1 MNTSLAAAR
10 RTSLAAATALASF
23 GLSPAAQALGLGN
36 INVLSGLNQPLRA
49 VVPLLLEED
58 ETPDQITLAIA
69 RDDEANKFGALP
81 NLLGQEL
88 DVVISLQGERI
99 EALITTE
106 FPVKEPHVDV
116 VLHAQMGDTKHL
128 RIYPVLLDLP
138 IGYFEPEIDD
148 SYLEA
153 NINART
159 NWDGKP
165 SDQQR
170 DQMNEPAAVSS
181 LKVDGNTI
189 EPIQVGSAAPTPV
202 DVEAAYNETTTYIA
216 AREDDV
222 AREREIADN
231 EISAIQ
237 LTAGTSSVG
246 VALDTAVDEATVADL
261 PTDDSFAEFDSG
273 PIELDERIA
282 AAVSALDSEAIA
294 AVPVE
299 EVSDE
304 AVPVAI
310 DVSIDTSEF
319 ADVEVG
325 DDAGAV
331 LPVAPAATLETE
343 PLETPVRVYPQVKP
357 TIPVT
362 LTLPEADTTVVV
374 EEETAASTD
383 EKPLEAAKTI
393 YEDRKPTLTAS
404 VTDTPA
410 ATPIQVDTQTT
421 VEPTLDL
428 AEWAGTDAKLPLP
441 EDVLL
446 AEVPDEI
453 GAPVKNPEV
462 PRSEALRVIQT
473 QRAPAN

>member
-1 MNTSLAAAR
+1 VNTSLAAAR

-128 RIYPVLLDLP
+128 RIYPVLLD
-138 IGYFEPEIDD
+138 
-148 SYLEA
+148 
-153 NINART
+153 
-159 NWDGKP
+159 
-165 SDQQR
+165 Q
-170 DQMNEPAAVSS
+170 
-181 LKVDGNTI
+181 
-189 EPIQVGSAAPTPV
+189 
-202 DVEAAYNETTTYIA
+202 
-216 AREDDV
+216 
-222 AREREIADN
+222 REIADN